1 MTRVAICPAPARPS
15 AVTAVPV
22 ADKERGDDE
31 YLLSLFSPQGMMS
44 ISPLS
49 SPPKVWFKGSR
60 QRENGEK
67 RRKRERKER
76 ERDREERE
84 RETRL

>member
-60 QRENGEK
+60 QRGGRGRGKEK
-67 RRKRERKER
+67 R